1 MTGLSL
7 TFNFA
12 TTFGLAVSSPVVVSL
27 ATQLGIPLN
36 LLIDV
41 LFNPSGSAAALDS
54 MAIAGVALML
64 ASFTLSAAADH
75 LASREQPQQQGQQGQ
90 QWEGE
95 GDRSIDSSGVEEE
108 EEEEHLAGRQQQERT
123 AEQQRGEEEVESLLL

>member
-1 MTGLSL
+1 
-7 TFNFA
+7 
-12 TTFGLAVSSPVVVSL
+12 VVVSL

-75 LASREQPQQQGQQGQ
+75 LASREQPQQRGQQGQ

-95 GDRSIDSSGVEEE
+95 GDRSIDSSGVE

-123 AEQQRGEEEVESLLL
+123 AEQQRGEEEVESLLNDSDNG